1 MDFFEKLKSKLS
13 SRKLW
18 SAVIGVAVALSA
30 MFGLDE
36 MTTGQITGLISAVG
50 VLVAYIFAEAQ
61 VDSARSTQDT
71 SKKEEN
77 GTKAA
82 ELNSNT
88 TESEPQS
95 NQISLFSQ
103 TNTEFLDNE

>member
-1 MDFFEKLKSKLS
+1 MNFLKSLKAKLS

-36 MTTGQITGLISAVG
+36 MTTGQITALISAIG

-61 VDSARSTQDT
+61 VDSARNTKDPSSKSETTAESTAETARTDT
-71 SKKEEN
+71 SPE
-77 GTKAA
+77 
-82 ELNSNT
+82 
-88 TESEPQS
+88 
-95 NQISLFSQ
+95 QISLFQ
-103 TNTEFLDNE
+103 VDFTDKE